1 MKRRKSTNK
10 PLPTYLP
17 EYQHQYLGMVCRKK
31 GITKTEYIRRML
43 DDQIKEDY
51 PVVEYERRRD
61 ELQKELKVVELL
73 IEESSYMKDHEQ
85 WVLSELERIV
95 PNLAKGANPTPE
107 LATYISSRLGLSW
120 QDLWMVVEQYR
131 ETGKLEV

>member
-1 MKRRKSTNK
+1 
-10 PLPTYLP
+10 
-17 EYQHQYLGMVCRKK
+17 MVCRKK